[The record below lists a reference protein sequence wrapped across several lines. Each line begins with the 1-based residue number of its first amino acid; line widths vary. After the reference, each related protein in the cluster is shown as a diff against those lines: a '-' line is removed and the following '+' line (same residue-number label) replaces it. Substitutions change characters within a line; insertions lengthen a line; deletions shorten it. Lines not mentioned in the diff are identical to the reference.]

1 MHSPCETD
9 LRRALETDEI
19 VPHFQPVAD
28 LQTGHLRAFEVL
40 ARWRHPTRGLIAPDR
55 FIPLAEN
62 QGLIGELSGHILG
75 QAFTA
80 ASTLPENL
88 RLAVNISPMQLRDH
102 TLPAQL
108 ESCAQRTGFSL
119 RRLTVEITESILV
132 GNLKLARQVG
142 EELRAIGVRLAL
154 DDFGTGYSSLRQLQA
169 LPFDVIKIDR
179 SFVRSIADGRES
191 RKIAAAIVGLGH
203 SLGLVTVGEG
213 IEEKRQAEILFY
225 LGCELGQGWF
235 YGRPVPADRLAAM
248 VSERAAAPEPR
259 PDTFVLATEIAANLE
274 ARPTQRLAQLQAIY
288 DGAPVGLCFLDKD
301 LRYVSMNRRLVEM
314 SNAPGDPRLGRT
326 IQQVV
331 PEVFEQI
338 EPYLRRSL
346 AGEAIRDIEI
356 RTARVD
362 APGKFNTLLGSLQPV
377 RDEAGEVVGV
387 SIAVVDITERKQVE
401 QALRESEEHYRY
413 TVELSP
419 QVPWTA
425 DPDGKIL
432 DVGPR
437 WEEMTGIR
445 KSETLGEGWRRALH
459 PEDLLYTDK
468 AWRRALETGNPVDV
482 EYRIGRGNGI
492 WRWVR
497 ARAAS
502 RRGPN
507 GEIIRWYGTVE
518 DIDDRKRA
526 EEALR
531 ESEARL
537 RAILETQPAAAHE
550 R

>member
-1 MHSPCETD
+1 M
-9 LRRALETDEI
+9 
-19 VPHFQPVAD
+19 
-28 LQTGHLRAFEVL
+28 
-40 ARWRHPTRGLIAPDR
+40 
-55 FIPLAEN
+55 
-62 QGLIGELSGHILG
+62 IGELSGHILA
-75 QAFTA
+75 QAFA
-80 ASTLPENL
+80 AAATLPQNIL
-88 RLAVNISPMQLRDH
+88 LAVNISPVQLRDH
-102 TLPAQL
+102 LLPAQL
-108 ESCAQRTGFSL
+108 DACARQTGFSL
-119 RRLTVEITESILV
+119 ERLTVEITESILV
-132 GNLKLARQVG
+132 GNLKLARQIADD
-142 EELRAIGVRLAL
+142 LRALGVRLAL

-169 LPFDVIKIDR
+169 LPFDAIKVDQ

-203 SLGLVTVGEG
+203 SLGLVTIAEG

-235 YGRPVPADRLAAM
+235 YGRPVPAEKLDAIIAD
-248 VSERAAAPEPR
+248 RAAAPAPR
-259 PDTFVLATEIAANLE
+259 PDTFLLANEIAANLE

-301 LRYVSMNRRLVEM
+301 LRYVSMNRRLAEM

-338 EPYLRRSL
+338 EPYLRRAL
-346 AGEAIRDIEI
+346 AGEAIRDIEM

-362 APGKFNTLLGSLQPV
+362 APGEFNTLLGSLQPV
-377 RDEAGEVVGV
+377 RDETGEVVGV

-401 QALRESEEHYRY
+401 QALRENEEHYRH

-425 DPDGKIL
+425 APNGMVL

-437 WEEMTGIR
+437 WEEMTGVS

-459 PEDLLYTDK
+459 PEDLPGTDT
-468 AWRRALETGNPVDV
+468 AWQKALETGKPVDV

-497 ARAAS
+497 ARAAP

-507 GEIIRWYGTVE
+507 GEVVRWYGTVE

-537 RAILETQPAAAHE
+537 RAILGSHLAAHE
-550 R
+550 L